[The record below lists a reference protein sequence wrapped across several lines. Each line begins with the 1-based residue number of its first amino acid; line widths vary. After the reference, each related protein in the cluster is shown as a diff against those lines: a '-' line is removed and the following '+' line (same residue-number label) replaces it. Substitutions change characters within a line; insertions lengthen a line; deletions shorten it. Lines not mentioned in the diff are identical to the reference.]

1 MTTGRAGPSTRAAP
15 PCRLVRSGG
24 TVPGV
29 VVSCGSLARVSS
41 SGAVRGD
48 GDGWVHCADG
58 RRRWGR
64 FGAAGLLL
72 RVPAADGSALVLL
85 QYRAA
90 WTHQGQRWGL
100 PGGARHSDE
109 DPVATALREAREEA
123 GVDSA
128 HVRVVAEDTDHP
140 AGDAWSYTT
149 VSADAPG
156 PLPLHANLESAELR
170 WVPEPEVAQLPLHAG
185 FAARW
190 PSLRTRPT
198 TLLVDAAN
206 VVGSVPDGWWH
217 DRAGAA
223 QRLLRRCAA
232 TVPATF
238 PLPGGEL
245 RWVQRCVVVLEGA
258 ASAASDV
265 PGLEIVRA
273 AGSGDDAL
281 AEIAAREPESLLV
294 SADRGLRGRM
304 PASATSVGPSVL
316 LGRLPRH

>member
-1 MTTGRAGPSTRAAP
+1 MRRRSRR
-15 PCRLVRSGG
+15 CRYEISG
-24 TVPGV
+24 
-29 VVSCGSLARVSS
+29 CGSLAVVSS
-41 SGAVRGD
+41 

-58 RRRWGR
+58 QYRWGR

-90 WTHQGQRWGL
+90 WTHQGRCWGL
-100 PGGARHSDE
+100 PGGARRRDE
-109 DPVATALREAREEA
+109 DAVDTALREAREEA
-123 GVDSA
+123 GIDPDP
-128 HVRVVAEDTDHP
+128 VRVLAERADHP
-140 AGDAWSYTT
+140 AGDEWSYTT
-149 VSADAPG
+149 VVADAPR
-156 PLPLHANLESAELR
+156 PLPLHANHESAELR
-170 WVPEPEVAQLPLHAG
+170 WVPEPEVADLRLHSR

-223 QRLLRRCAA
+223 QRLLLRCAA
-232 TVPATF
+232 AVPATL

-245 RWVQRCVVVLEGA
+245 RWVQRCIVVLEGA

-265 PGLEIVRA
+265 PGLEVVRA
-273 AGSGDDAL
+273 AGSGDDTL
-281 AEIAAREPESLLV
+281 AEIADREPDALLV

-304 PASATSVGPSVL
+304 PATATSVGPSVL
-316 LGRLPRH
+316 LDQLPRP